1 MNSILNGVGELTKI
15 NAYLLQVGEE
25 VGIQA
30 EAYVYRSDLSQT
42 KITFPQNIQLVK
54 ISKIVIEPKE

>member
-1 MNSILNGVGELTKI
+1 
-15 NAYLLQVGEE
+15 VGEE